1 MLKLFFFVACWT
13 ISIPKY
19 VNGSDKETAL
29 INRLLHNYNPFARPV
44 VNDSSTLNLE
54 IILTLKQIINLDVR
68 KQVLKTKLWLEY
80 YWKDKNLI
88 WNPVSLSLYFIFI
101 NDNSFYNV
109 ESVYFMPFLIFT
121 SRKTMATS
129 QVSEFR
135 QMSKKVY
142 AIIFFIRSFEKNNCV
157 R

>member
-1 MLKLFFFVACWT
+1 MCNKSLKFEIFIDLFHNKIKIKFWRILNRTMEKLLFFMACL
-13 ISIPKY
+13 SILSPQD

-80 YWKDKNLI
+80 YWKDKNLV
-88 WNPVSLSLYFIFI
+88 WNPVSLFFYSFSILFFYSYFF
-101 NDNSFYNV
+101 
-109 ESVYFMPFLIFT
+109 
-121 SRKTMATS
+121 
-129 QVSEFR
+129 
-135 QMSKKVY
+135 
-142 AIIFFIRSFEKNNCV
+142 
-157 R
+157 

>member
-1 MLKLFFFVACWT
+1 MMNLLLFVAAL
-13 ISIPKY
+13 SILTPQD

-80 YWKDKNLI
+80 YWKDKNLV
-88 WNPVSLSLYFIFI
+88 WNPVSLF
-101 NDNSFYNV
+101 FYLV
-109 ESVYFMPFLIFT
+109 FY
-121 SRKTMATS
+121 
-129 QVSEFR
+129 
-135 QMSKKVY
+135 
-142 AIIFFIRSFEKNNCV
+142 
-157 R
+157 